1 VDSSDADRHLGVLR
15 ERIERG
21 QTGSQWV
28 LDSYSAMGA
37 QGKKSERFRSI
48 TSAMKRNQEQG
59 QPVARWPLAPFESV
73 HGDPG
78 SFRTVEQVMTS
89 DVFTVHPEDLID
101 LAASLMDWEHL
112 RYVPVE
118 DKDGHLLGLLSWRA
132 VTRMISRGGSGG
144 GIPVRELMQ
153 PEPITIRPE
162 ATTLEAIQTMRQH
175 EIGCLPVVNAQG
187 RLVGI
192 VTEHDFM
199 ELSATLL
206 ERWLSEK

>member
-1 VDSSDADRHLGVLR
+1 
-15 ERIERG
+15 
-21 QTGSQWV
+21 
-28 LDSYSAMGA
+28 M
-37 QGKKSERFRSI
+37 KK
-48 TSAMKRNQEQG
+48 NQDKGE
-59 QPVARWPLAPFESV
+59 PVARWPLAAFEPV

-132 VTRMISRGGSGG
+132 VTRMISRGESQR

-153 PEPITIRPE
+153 PDPITIRPE
-162 ATTLEAIQTMRQH
+162 ASTLEAIQTMRKH

-199 ELSATLL
+199 ELSAALL
-206 ERWLSEK
+206 ESWLSEK